1 MAAADSDASIPQLS
15 FIANSVVYRCFRYS
29 APHATNSTLLLV
41 VSGTPSGLAIGE
53 AARFWIPL
61 LLVGVIPYPNDHTG
75 LHRNVEMVLCLNC
88 G

>member
-41 VSGTPSGLAIGE
+41 V
-53 AARFWIPL
+53 
-61 LLVGVIPYPNDHTG
+61 
-75 LHRNVEMVLCLNC
+75 
-88 G
+88 